1 VRETDDERRS
11 RLSALAGR
19 RGPLP
24 LPGQGGPEAANARE
38 VALNRGE
45 NLIASSG
52 VSLGGYAASGLGA
65 TAASGRALTGWSTGT
80 GDAGLLNTVSGATRA
95 VGGLGAI
102 SGLAGTGGAL
112 LEAGAGLQSATDS
125 TRSGTERGLGG
136 MQAASGVSDA
146 VKQSATASF
155 NIASLTGNAAAAA
168 AATLVAGGAGVVM
181 GVIDMIRGAVQS
193 YNARQREKML
203 RAVAFALESDL
214 TSAIPAS
221 QKQTLLRTAADVA
234 RLQGLQWWGGAA
246 TMAKGALTIA
256 GGAVLLAAGIS
267 NPVGWALLGG
277 AAVLGA
283 IYVFYKLREKR
294 KYKRQVAVREL
305 GIKSWRDRWKA
316 EKKKIEAET
325 TWGSQERRQRLR
337 GLGDD
342 PLDITLRSQGY
353 ESPGH
358 FYARYITMTAEALH
372 RNVVLRDKPDP
383 QNPQPGD
390 DLRRRSIE
398 LLESMGLRIDFTK
411 PAESRTPSARR
422 IAQALDP

>member
-1 VRETDDERRS
+1 
-11 RLSALAGR
+11 
-19 RGPLP
+19 
-24 LPGQGGPEAANARE
+24 
-38 VALNRGE
+38 
-45 NLIASSG
+45 
-52 VSLGGYAASGLGA
+52 
-65 TAASGRALTGWSTGT
+65 
-80 GDAGLLNTVSGATRA
+80 
-95 VGGLGAI
+95 
-102 SGLAGTGGAL
+102 
-112 LEAGAGLQSATDS
+112 
-125 TRSGTERGLGG
+125 

-203 RAVAFALESDL
+203 RAVTFAVESDL
-214 TSAIPAS
+214 TGAIPAS
-221 QKQTLLRTAADVA
+221 QKQSILRTAADVA
-234 RLQGLQWWGGAA
+234 RLQGLQWWGGAS

-256 GGAVLLAAGIS
+256 GGAFLLAAGIS

-277 AAVLGA
+277 AAILGA

-294 KYKRQVAVREL
+294 KHKRQVAVREL

-325 TWGSQERRQRLR
+325 TWGSQERRQRMR

-372 RNVVLRDKPDP
+372 RNVVLQEKPDP

-398 LLESMGLRIDFTK
+398 LLASMGLRIDFTK